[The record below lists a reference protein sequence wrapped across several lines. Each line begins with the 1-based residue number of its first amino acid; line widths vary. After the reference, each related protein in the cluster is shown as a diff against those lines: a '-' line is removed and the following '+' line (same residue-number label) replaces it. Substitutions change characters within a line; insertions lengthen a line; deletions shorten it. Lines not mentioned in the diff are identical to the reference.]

1 MNRSL
6 PRSSPSARGVDA
18 AGVLA
23 LVDSLEEAPGIE
35 LHGLVLVRGGS
46 VVAEGWWAP
55 YSAERLHLLYSYSK
69 SFTATAVGLAV
80 AEGLVDLDATVLSY
94 FPELDAE
101 VTDERS
107 RAIRVRHV
115 LAMASGHREETI
127 DRARAIDPVDM
138 VRGFLLVPPDEEP
151 GGPFAY
157 NQPCTF
163 AAAAIVQRVSGESLV
178 DFLRPR
184 LLDPLGIGEVA
195 WLRDASGREIGYS
208 GLHATTEAAAALGLL
223 YLQEGRWDSEQLLQ
237 PEWVAEA
244 STAQVPTSQEESA
257 DWSGGY
263 GFQFWRSTHGYRAD
277 GAYGQ
282 FGLVLPEHDA
292 VLAITGQTTDTEGL
306 LARVWEH
313 LLPALLPEGAVAPTG
328 AEEALATRL
337 GALGLPPLAPAAV
350 DVAPGSYRPAHSD
363 VLSLTGL
370 ELSVEPAG
378 WTLALIEGEERLL
391 VAPGSEEWTTTDV
404 LAASA
409 GRGTDGELL
418 VDVLLLETPHR
429 LHLVLDADAATFTAR
444 WATEPLHGGP
454 LRELRAPR

>member
-151 GGPFAY
+151 GALFAY

-178 DFLRPR
+178 DYLRPR

-208 GLHATTEAAAALGLL
+208 GLHATTEAAAALALL
-223 YLQEGRWDSEQLLQ
+223 YQQEGRWDSEQLLSA
-237 PEWVAEA
+237 EWVAEA
-244 STAQVPTSQEESA
+244 STAHVPTPTGTGD
-257 DWSGGY
+257 DWTGGY
-263 GFQFWRSTHGYRAD
+263 GFQFWRSQHGFRAD

-350 DVAPGSYRPAHSD
+350 DVAPGRYRPSHSD

-370 ELSVEPAG
+370 ELSVEAAG
-378 WTLALIEGEERLL
+378 WTLALIEGEDRLL
-391 VAPGSEEWTTTDV
+391 VAPGSGEWTTTDV
-404 LAASA
+404 LASSA
-409 GRGTDGELL
+409 GRGPDGELL
-418 VDVLLLETPHR
+418 VDVLFLETPHR
-429 LHLVLDADAATFTAR
+429 LHLVLDDAAATFTAR
-444 WATEPLHGGP
+444 WATEPLHVGP

>member
-35 LHGLVLVRGGS
+35 LHGLLLVRGGS

-151 GGPFAY
+151 GALFAY

-178 DFLRPR
+178 DYLRPR

-208 GLHATTEAAAALGLL
+208 GLHATTEAAAALALL
-223 YLQEGRWDSEQLLQ
+223 YQQEGRWDSEQLLSA
-237 PEWVAEA
+237 EWVAEA
-244 STAQVPTSQEESA
+244 STAHVPTPTGTGD
-257 DWSGGY
+257 DWTGGY
-263 GFQFWRSTHGYRAD
+263 GFQFWRSQHGFRAD

-292 VLAITGQTTDTEGL
+292 VLAITGQTSDTEGL

-313 LLPALLPEGAVAPTG
+313 LLPALQPEGAVAPTE

-350 DVAPGSYRPAHSD
+350 DVAPGRYRPSHSD

-378 WTLALIEGEERLL
+378 WTLALIEGEDRLL
-391 VAPGSEEWTTTDV
+391 VAPGSGAWTTTDV
-404 LAASA
+404 LASSA
-409 GRGTDGELL
+409 GRGPDGGLL
-418 VDVLLLETPHR
+418 VDVLFLETPHR
-429 LHLVLDADAATFTAR
+429 LHLVLDAAAATFTAR
-444 WATEPLHGGP
+444 WATEPLHAGP

>member
-1 MNRSL
+1 MHRSL
-6 PRSSPSARGVDA
+6 PRSSPSSRGVDA

-23 LVDSLEEAPGIE
+23 LVDSLDAAPGIE
-35 LHGLVLVRGGS
+35 PHGFVLVRGGS

-55 YSAERLHLLYSYSK
+55 YTAERLHLLYSYSK
-69 SFTATAVGLAV
+69 SFTATAVALAV

-94 FPELDAE
+94 FPELDDE
-101 VTDERS
+101 VTDPRS
-107 RAIRVRHV
+107 RSIRVRHV

-138 VRGFLLVPPDEEP
+138 VRGFLLLPPEEEP
-151 GGPFAY
+151 GSVFAY

-163 AAAAIVQRVSGESLV
+163 AAAAIVQRVSGGSLV

-195 WLRDASGREIGYS
+195 WTRDASSREIGYS

-223 YLQEGRWDSEQLLQ
+223 YLQEGRWGSEQLLD
-237 PEWVAEA
+237 PAWVAEA
-244 STAQVPTSQEESA
+244 STAQVPTPAEGNA
-257 DWSGGY
+257 DWRQGY
-263 GFQFWRSTHGYRAD
+263 GFQFWRSSHGYRAD

-313 LLPALLPEGAVAPTG
+313 LLPALLPSGSPVPSG
-328 AEEALATRL
+328 AEQALARRL
-337 GALGLPPLAPAAV
+337 GALGLPPLEPAAG
-350 DVAPGSYRPAHSD
+350 DVAPGRFRPSHSD

-370 ELSVEPAG
+370 EISAERSG
-378 WTLALIEGEERLL
+378 WTLALIEGEDRLL
-391 VAPGSEEWTTTDV
+391 IAPGSGEWTTTGV

-409 GRGTDGELL
+409 GRAPGGELL
-418 VDVLLLETPHR
+418 VDVLFLETPHR
-429 LHLVLDADAATFTAR
+429 LHLVLDAAAGTFTAR
-444 WATEPLHGGP
+444 WRTDPLHGGA